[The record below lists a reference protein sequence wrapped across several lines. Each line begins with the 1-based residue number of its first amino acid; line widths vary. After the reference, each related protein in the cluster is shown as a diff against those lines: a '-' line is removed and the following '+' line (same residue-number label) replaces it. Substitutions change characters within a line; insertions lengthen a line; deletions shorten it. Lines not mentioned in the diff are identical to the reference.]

1 MKLSKRIRDL
11 VRANLASPRRLTD
24 SSGARSPDQLEAQLE
39 HIRRSL
45 VRSAAREKQ
54 LQDDLA
60 LAKQEG
66 RERDAIRLRR
76 ELSELGK
83 STDEL
88 QAALDLIAARI
99 EMTREIKKDQ
109 APPQPYPAAASP
121 TAEEMG
127 SPQTSLAAP
136 EDEDNLAARKARL
149 ATPQGGQK
157 PTATKPRQAQRD

>member
-11 VRANLASPRRLTD
+11 VRANLASPPRLTD
-24 SSGARSPDQLEAQLE
+24 LSGARSPDQLEAQLE

-60 LAKQEG
+60 LAEQEG

-76 ELSELGK
+76 ELSELSK
-83 STDEL
+83 SRDEL

-99 EMTREIKKDQ
+99 EMTRETRKGQ
-109 APPQPYPAAASP
+109 APPQPYPAEAFP
-121 TAEEMG
+121 TAEE
-127 SPQTSLAAP
+127 SLAAP
-136 EDEDNLAARKARL
+136 EDEDELAARKSRL
-149 ATPQGGQK
+149 AKPQGEQK

>member
-11 VRANLASPRRLTD
+11 VRANLASPPRLTD
-24 SSGARSPDQLEAQLE
+24 LSRARSPGQLEAELE
-39 HIRRSL
+39 HIRKSL

-54 LQDDLA
+54 LQDDLT
-60 LAKQEG
+60 LAEQEG

-76 ELSELGK
+76 ELSKLGK

-99 EMTREIKKDQ
+99 EMTREITKDQ
-109 APPQPYPAAASP
+109 APPQPYPAEASP
-121 TAEEMG
+121 AAEE
-127 SPQTSLAAP
+127 SLAAP
-136 EDEDNLAARKARL
+136 EDEDDLAARKARL
-149 ATPQGGQK
+149 AKSRGEQK

>member
-11 VRANLASPRRLTD
+11 VRANLASSRRLTD
-24 SSGARSPDQLEAQLE
+24 LSGARSPDQLETQLE

-54 LQDDLA
+54 LQDDLT
-60 LAKQEG
+60 LAEQEG
-66 RERDAIRLRR
+66 RERDVIRLRR

-83 STDEL
+83 STHEL
-88 QAALDLIAARI
+88 QAALDVIAARM
-99 EMTREIKKDQ
+99 EMTRESKDQ
-109 APPQPYPAAASP
+109 APPQPYPAEASP
-121 TAEEMG
+121 TAEEVG

-149 ATPQGGQK
+149 AKPQGEQK

>member
-11 VRANLASPRRLTD
+11 VRGNLASPRRLTELG
-24 SSGARSPDQLEAQLE
+24 GARSPDQLEAQLE

-54 LQDDLA
+54 LQDDLT
-60 LAKQEG
+60 LAEQEG

-76 ELSELGK
+76 ELSELDK

-88 QAALDLIAARI
+88 QAALDLIAARM
-99 EMTREIKKDQ
+99 EMARESKGQ
-109 APPQPYPAAASP
+109 APPQPYLTKASP
-121 TAEEMG
+121 KAEEMG

-136 EDEDNLAARKARL
+136 EDEDDLAARKARL
-149 ATPQGGQK
+149 AKPQGEQK
-157 PTATKPRQAQRD
+157 PTATKPLRTQRD

>member
-1 MKLSKRIRDL
+1 MKLSKRIRSL

-24 SSGARSPDQLEAQLE
+24 LSRARSPDQLEAQLE

-54 LQDDLA
+54 LQDDLT
-60 LAKQEG
+60 LAEREG

-83 STDEL
+83 STHEL
-88 QAALDLIAARI
+88 QAALDVIAARM
-99 EMTREIKKDQ
+99 EMGREIKKDQ
-109 APPQPYPAAASP
+109 VPPQPYPAETSP
-121 TAEEMG
+121 AAEE
-127 SPQTSLAAP
+127 SLATP

-149 ATPQGGQK
+149 AAPGEKQR
-157 PTATKPRQAQRD
+157 PAATKPRQAQRD